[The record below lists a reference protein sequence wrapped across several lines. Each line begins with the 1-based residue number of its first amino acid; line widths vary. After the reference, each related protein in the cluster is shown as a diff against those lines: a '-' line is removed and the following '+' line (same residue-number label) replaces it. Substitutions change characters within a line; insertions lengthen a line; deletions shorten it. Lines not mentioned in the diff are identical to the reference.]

1 MRKGYA
7 GLIQREESDNM
18 WSKTKQIL
26 IERMADSLKNVSG
39 TILKYIRQINVIG
52 GVRHRLYM
60 WMANAGFRQ
69 SSTIIFLKKRN
80 IFTKM

>member
-1 MRKGYA
+1 
-7 GLIQREESDNM
+7 M

-52 GVRHRLYM
+52 GVRHRFSIYM
-60 WMANAGFRQ
+60 WTVNAGFKQ

-80 IFTKM
+80 VFTKM

>member
-60 WMANAGFRQ
+60 WMANAGFQQ
-69 SSTIIFLKKRN
+69 SSTIILKKRN
-80 IFTKM
+80 VFTKM

>member
-1 MRKGYA
+1 
-7 GLIQREESDNM
+7 M

-26 IERMADSLKNVSG
+26 MERMADSLKNVSG

-60 WMANAGFRQ
+60 WMANVGF
-69 SSTIIFLKKRN
+69 
-80 IFTKM
+80 